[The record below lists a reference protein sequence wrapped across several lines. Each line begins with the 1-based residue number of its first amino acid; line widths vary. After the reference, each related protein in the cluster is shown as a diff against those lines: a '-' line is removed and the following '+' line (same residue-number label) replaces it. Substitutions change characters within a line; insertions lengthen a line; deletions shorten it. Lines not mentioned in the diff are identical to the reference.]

1 MRSIHA
7 GHGSLIKYMHAGLEN
22 HEHLQTTTRIP
33 VQRLQHFC
41 KPLVSSSMN
50 CTQLASRRA
59 HGSPPRCSLGSTG
72 KHARYVT
79 RAAQQPRLH
88 SGAADRVRAVRH
100 ATSRVPNAAPATSE
114 NTN

>member
-1 MRSIHA
+1 MSKSIKCNAEHTCRPRQSHQVHA
-7 GHGSLIKYMHAGLEN
+7 CRLEN

-72 KHARYVT
+72 QHAQYVT
-79 RAAQQPRLH
+79 RLRSSLGCIAA
-88 SGAADRVRAVRH
+88 
-100 ATSRVPNAAPATSE
+100 
-114 NTN
+114 